1 MKTEHR
7 LDSRDRKLVGG
18 TTCGLRE
25 VRVGLGHVRLEHI
38 ASRSRVV
45 DQSHSGQVQATQ
57 AASVRSPSAPH
68 GKRVKEASNRADND
82 VVKRQV
88 LVIEDSASVRRLIE
102 VCLRVLDVDVAA
114 AEDGIQGLDVA
125 RDTLPD
131 VIVLDIGLPGMDG
144 WEVLRHL
151 RSAADT
157 QGIKVLVLTAHAQP
171 EVAQQADEVG
181 ADDFMTKP
189 FRPGELRER
198 LEKLLA
204 DV

>member
-1 MKTEHR
+1 
-7 LDSRDRKLVGG
+7 
-18 TTCGLRE
+18 
-25 VRVGLGHVRLEHI
+25 
-38 ASRSRVV
+38 
-45 DQSHSGQVQATQ
+45 
-57 AASVRSPSAPH
+57 
-68 GKRVKEASNRADND
+68 VKP
-82 VVKRQV
+82 QV

-102 VCLRVLDVDVAA
+102 VCLRVLEVDVTS
-114 AEDGIQGLDVA
+114 AEDGVKGLDVA
-125 RDTLPD
+125 RAMLPEL
-131 VIVLDIGLPGMDG
+131 IVLDIGLPGMDG

-151 RSAADT
+151 RSSDDT
-157 QGIKVLVLTAHAQP
+157 QAIKVLVLTAHAQP